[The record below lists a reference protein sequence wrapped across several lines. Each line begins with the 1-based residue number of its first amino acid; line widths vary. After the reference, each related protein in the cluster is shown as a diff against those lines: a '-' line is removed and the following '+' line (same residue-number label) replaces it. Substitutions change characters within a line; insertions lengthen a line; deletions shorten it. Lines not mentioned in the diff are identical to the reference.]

1 MHFCPTFVVR
11 LQHQNRRKRKNIA
24 LNIGYD
30 VCKWTSFLLGPI
42 MSAHS
47 FRWGPKARKEESI
60 LYENSV
66 ANFLQDLVLDGPLQ
80 FFFQISWQSAF
91 IIVYIFNFFFLK
103 KKTNPILMHIS
114 GLRICLPGQSCSAAL
129 LLLLHGWSK
138 GILPWGDRSPHQLV
152 SSSS

>member
-11 LQHQNRRKRKNIA
+11 LQQQNRRKRKNIA

-47 FRWGPKARKEESI
+47 FQWGPKARKEESI

-66 ANFLQDLVLDGPLQ
+66 ANFLQDLVHAGWPL
-80 FFFQISWQSAF
+80 A
-91 IIVYIFNFFFLK
+91 K
-103 KKTNPILMHIS
+103 
-114 GLRICLPGQSCSAAL
+114 
-129 LLLLHGWSK
+129 
-138 GILPWGDRSPHQLV
+138 
-152 SSSS
+152 